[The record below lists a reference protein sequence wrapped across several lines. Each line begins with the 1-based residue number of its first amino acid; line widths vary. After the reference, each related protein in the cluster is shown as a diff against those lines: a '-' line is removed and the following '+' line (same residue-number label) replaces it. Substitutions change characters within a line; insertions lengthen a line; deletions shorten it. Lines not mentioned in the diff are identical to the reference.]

1 MFDLMN
7 TVRNDPKFS
16 TFRTHTQT
24 DRPWMIRLL
33 LRMEQS
39 VRSEAT
45 VFAILGCFTG
55 VDIRFWKAL
64 ALEGGGVRGV
74 RLA

>member
-1 MFDLMN
+1 MN
-7 TVRNDPKFS
+7 VILGIMGQCDTK
-16 TFRTHTQT
+16 
-24 DRPWMIRLL
+24 IYLIKY
-33 LRMEQS
+33 MEQS

-64 ALEGGGVRGV
+64 ALEGRGGVRGV